1 MCRPVPACI
10 RGAAVPVGST
20 PALFLRLG
28 EREAMVVV
36 DGVRAGSG
44 RMKIGVIIGGDV
56 KTDIIAQG
64 AGYSEPLSRALR
76 ELSVSSV
83 GMQFQSTR

>member
-1 MCRPVPACI
+1 
-10 RGAAVPVGST
+10 
-20 PALFLRLG
+20 
-28 EREAMVVV
+28 MVVT

-44 RMKIGVIIGGDV
+44 RRAIGVILGGDV
-56 KTDIIAQG
+56 KADIIAQG

-76 ELSVSSV
+76 DLSVSSV